1 VILVLA
7 SERDPGAAA
16 LVAGWAGARLLTP
29 ADLSLAGWSLAAGPS
44 SGTGPAVG
52 RGIADGEPFTEDRVR
67 CLVSLLAG
75 VEAGDLTWIAEEHRP
90 YVAAEMTS
98 FLGHWLETL
107 DGRCLVAPSHAS
119 LAGPC
124 PPTSA
129 WAAAAD
135 LPMTGG
141 EEPIAP
147 AVVTVVGDEVFR
159 VAGEGPAPGPELRR
173 RLARMAIAQAAP
185 LLSAIVDLGGGTA
198 LPRLHAVLPAPL
210 VRTDPVRQAIRAL
223 VGRLLD
229 QEAAS

>member
-1 VILVLA
+1 MILVLA

-29 ADLSLAGWSLAAGPS
+29 ADLSLPGWELGQGP
-44 SGTGPAVG
+44 G
-52 RGIADGEPFTEDRVR
+52 RGIADGEPFTDDRVR
-67 CLVSLLAG
+67 CLVSFLAG
-75 VEAGDLTWIAEEHRP
+75 VEAGDLAWIAEEHRT
-90 YVAAEMTS
+90 YVAGEMTA
-98 FLGHWLETL
+98 FLGHWLDTL

-124 PPTSA
+124 PPTAA

-135 LPMTGG
+135 LPMTDG
-141 EEPIAP
+141 ERPVAP

-159 VAGEGPAPGPELRR
+159 VAGEGPAPGPEVRR
-173 RLARMAIAQAAP
+173 RLARMALVHGAP
-185 LLSAIVDLGGGTA
+185 LLSAVVDLGGGTA

-210 VRTDPVRQAIRAL
+210 ARTDPVRAAIRCLVERL
-223 VGRLLD
+223 VG

>member
-1 VILVLA
+1 MILVLA

-29 ADLSLAGWSLAAGPS
+29 ADLSLAGWSLGQEP
-44 SGTGPAVG
+44 G
-52 RGIADGEPFTEDRVR
+52 RGIADGEPFADDRVR

-75 VEAGDLTWIAEEHRP
+75 VEAGDLTWIAEEHRA
-90 YVAAEMTS
+90 YVATEMTS

-107 DGRCLVAPSHAS
+107 DGRCLVAPSHAG

-124 PPTSA
+124 PPTAA

-159 VAGEGPAPGPELRR
+159 VAGEGPEPSLEVRR
-173 RLARMAIAQAAP
+173 RLARMAIAHAAP

-210 VRTDPVRQAIRAL
+210 VRTEPVRHAIRAL
-223 VGRLLD
+223 VGRLVGE
-229 QEAAS
+229 EAAS